1 MSNEIK
7 QVQHDEYHELTLGER
22 IGYGMGILHKTL
34 SLGLLVA
41 F

>member
-7 QVQHDEYHELTLGER
+7 QVQHDEYHELRLENVLV
-22 IGYGMGILHKTL
+22 MEWGILHKTL